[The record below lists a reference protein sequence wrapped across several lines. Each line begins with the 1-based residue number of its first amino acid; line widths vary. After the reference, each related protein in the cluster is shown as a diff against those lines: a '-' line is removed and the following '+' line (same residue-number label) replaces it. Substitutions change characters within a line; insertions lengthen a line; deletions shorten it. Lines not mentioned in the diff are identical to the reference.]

1 MRQPLLRT
9 TLAALVALSAAPLR
23 GADGESEAARVAAL
37 VGQLGSTNFGE
48 RERAMRALDR
58 QGAHALA
65 ALRAALRGPDAEVRR
80 RAAELVA
87 RIEQRL
93 ENERVLRPRRVRL
106 VYKDTPLA
114 EAVADFARQTGFP
127 IRLHGDPARWAG
139 RRVTLDTGDT
149 TYWEALARFGAAA
162 GLAEQPMAPLV
173 ASDERFIQRG
183 GGRRIL
189 FLEEGR
195 LGPRYPS
202 DDAVLLEDGK
212 PLPGP
217 TYQAGALRLRV
228 LPPTA
233 GPAPGARQVALT
245 LEARTEPGLGW
256 EKVVALRIHGVVDDC
271 GQRLRQ
277 AGPYFGDGGAL
288 ELGAEEVIMVWDGRS
303 TLPTNRGRRHL
314 PINLHLGERPARRLR
329 ELHGI
334 LGVWVRTPPEVL
346 ATVEPIL
353 GAARRTVE
361 GRGGTLLKVTEVRR
375 EEAGRYRLGVE
386 VTSPPPVS
394 DLVWP
399 ALRVIRVNRG
409 VPGKTLLAPKGGNN
423 PFTLLD
429 DRGRPLTLASGE
441 YTLEGDGLVKQFTLT
456 YLSGKDQGQPTR
468 LLYTER
474 RNAFIDVPFVLRD
487 VPLYK

>member
-1 MRQPLLRT
+1 MALA
-9 TLAALVALSAAPLR
+9 TLIVLSAGPLR
-23 GADGESEAARVAAL
+23 AADGGEARVAAL
-37 VGQLGSTNFGE
+37 VEQLGSTNFEE

-58 QGAHALA
+58 RGAPALA
-65 ALRAALRGPDAEVRR
+65 ALRAALRGPDAEVGR

-106 VYKDTPLA
+106 VYKDTPLP
-114 EAVADFARQTGFP
+114 EALADFSRQAGFP
-127 IRLHGDPARWAG
+127 IRLRELVAG

-149 TYWEALARFGAAA
+149 TFWEALAQFGAAA
-162 GLAEQPMAPLV
+162 KLAEHPTASLV
-173 ASDERFIQRG
+173 ASSDERFIHRG
-183 GGRRIL
+183 GGRRIV

-195 LGPRYPS
+195 LGTRYPS

-233 GPAPGARQVALT
+233 GPEPGARQVALT
-245 LEARTEPGLGW
+245 LEVRPEPGLGW
-256 EKVVALRIHGVVDDC
+256 EKVVALRVHGVVDDR
-271 GQRLRQ
+271 GQLLRQ
-277 AGPYFGDGGAL
+277 ASPYVGDGDAL
-288 ELGAEEVIMVWDGRS
+288 AAGAEEVIMVWDGKS
-303 TLPTNRGRRHL
+303 TLPTNRGGRHL

-334 LGVWVRTPPEVL
+334 LGAWVRTPPEVL
-346 ATVEPIL
+346 VTVEPIL
-353 GAARRTVE
+353 AAARRTVE
-361 GRGGTLLKVTEVRR
+361 GRDGTLLKVTEVRH

-386 VTSPPPVS
+386 VTSPPPVT
-394 DLVWP
+394 DLLGP
-399 ALRVIRVNRG
+399 ALRLIRVNRG
-409 VPGKTLLAPKGGNN
+409 VPGKTLLAPKGGDN
-423 PFTLLD
+423 PFTLVD
-429 DRGRPLTLASGE
+429 GRGRPLTLASGA
-441 YTLEGDGLVKQFTLT
+441 YTLERDGLVKQFTLT
-456 YLSGKDQGQPTR
+456 YLSARGQGEPTR

-474 RNAFIDVPFVLRD
+474 RNAFIDVPFVFKD